1 MTVCPEYL
9 LISFI
14 YWFLLAQTKVFHS
27 VLGILNNFKSLLNSP
42 THFEG
47 EKQDADSGHYF
58 DQSCESSVA
67 WTIVYI
73 CMCIRLESDVIMG
86 WWNKLEKPMQ
96 SLKWTVWVSRLKD
109 GVIWRSVSRYKD
121 SSQERNRLYD
131 FTSGFREHELSP
143 QLLERQKCERHSH
156 TQGKAALSIPGITG
170 HWQTILT
177 LSSEP
182 VQLNGCSV

>member
-1 MTVCPEYL
+1 MTVCPEDL
-9 LISFI
+9 LISFS
-14 YWFLLAQTKVFHS
+14 YFFFKLPNTDFQRREARCGFRTLLWP
-27 VLGILNNFKSLLNSP
+27 KSWIIR
-42 THFEG
+42 
-47 EKQDADSGHYF
+47 
-58 DQSCESSVA
+58 VA
-67 WTIVYI
+67 WAIVYI

-86 WWNKLEKPMQ
+86 WWNKLEKPVQ
-96 SLKWTVWVSRLKD
+96 SLKWTVWVSRRLKD
-109 GVIWRSVSRYKD
+109 GVIWRSVLRYKD

-156 TQGKAALSIPGITG
+156 TQGEAALSIPGITAR
-170 HWQTILT
+170 WQTILT